1 MAVPAT
7 SEANTISTP
16 PDVAVKGEVIGS
28 EKWTGLVFPS
38 RSIVSSLFWTFP
50 AGEAFDPLFAAR

>member
-1 MAVPAT
+1 VAVPAT
-7 SEANTISTP
+7 SDANTIRTP
-16 PDVAVKGEVIGS
+16 PDVAVKGDVIGS

-50 AGEAFDPLFAAR
+50 AGVAFEPLFAAR